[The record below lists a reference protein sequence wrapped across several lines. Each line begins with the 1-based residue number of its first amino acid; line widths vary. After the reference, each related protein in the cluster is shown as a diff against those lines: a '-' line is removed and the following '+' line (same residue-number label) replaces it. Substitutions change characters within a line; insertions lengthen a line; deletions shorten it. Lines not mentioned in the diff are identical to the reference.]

1 MPRLRRYRL
10 LIATL
15 SAIIAIENSLSQD
28 ASKTDFLN
36 ELRERLNFL
45 DEAISESPNS
55 HRLFQTRGETH
66 FYLGDIEQSIA
77 DFDRV
82 LELIPSQEPRHWQR
96 GISYYYAGEFA
107 KGVAQFKLHQT
118 VNPQDVENAVWHFLC
133 SVRVDGIAA
142 AKQSL
147 IPVARDYRV
156 PMSQIWELFSG
167 EITPEI
173 VLEAANANGTRQ
185 SLCYAHLYIGL
196 YYEALGKGELA
207 EKHLRL
213 AANDHFVDNYMGR
226 VAKVHVALLKA
237 KSAD

>member
-1 MPRLRRYRL
+1 MARLRRYRL
-10 LIATL
+10 LIAAL
-15 SAIIAIENSLSQD
+15 SAIIAMENSLSQD
-28 ASKTDFLN
+28 TSKTDFLD

-55 HRLFQTRGETH
+55 PRLLQTRGETH
-66 FYLGDIEQSIA
+66 FYLGNIEQSIA

-82 LELIPSQEPRHWQR
+82 IELIPSQEPRHWQR

-107 KGVAQFKLHQT
+107 KGVAQFELHQT

-133 SVRVDGIAA
+133 KARVDGIAA

-147 IPVARDYRV
+147 IPIARDYRV

-167 EITPEI
+167 EATPEI
-173 VLEAANANGTRQ
+173 VLEATTATGTRQ
-185 SLCYAHLYIGL
+185 SLCYAHLYLGL
-196 YYEALGKGELA
+196 YYEAFGKGELA

-213 AANDHFVDNYMGR
+213 AAKDHFVDSYMGR

>member
-1 MPRLRRYRL
+1 MARLRRYRL
-10 LIATL
+10 LIAAL
-15 SAIIAIENSLSQD
+15 SAIIATDYSLSQD
-28 ASKTDFLN
+28 ASETDFLN
-36 ELRERLNFL
+36 ELRERLSFL

-55 HRLFQTRGETH
+55 ARLLQTRGETH
-66 FYLGDIEQSIA
+66 FYLGNIEQSIA

-82 LELIPSQEPRHWQR
+82 IKLIPSQEPRHWQR

-107 KGVAQFKLHQT
+107 KGVAQFELHQT

-133 SVRVDGIAA
+133 KARVDGIEV

-147 IPVARDYRV
+147 IPIARDYRV

-167 EITPEI
+167 EAKPEI
-173 VLEAANANGTRQ
+173 VLEAATVTGTRQ
-185 SLCYAHLYIGL
+185 SLYYAHLYLGL
-196 YYEALGKGELA
+196 YYEAFGKSELA
-207 EKHLRL
+207 KKHLRL

-237 KSAD
+237 KSVD

>member
-1 MPRLRRYRL
+1 MRHRKQRL
-10 LIATL
+10 
-15 SAIIAIENSLSQD
+15 ENSLSQD
-28 ASKTDFLN
+28 ASKTDFLD
-36 ELRERLNFL
+36 ELRGRLNFL

-55 HRLFQTRGETH
+55 PRLLQTRGTTH
-66 FYLGDIEQSIA
+66 FYLGNIEQSIA

-82 LELIPSQEPRHWQR
+82 IELIPSQEPRHWQR

-107 KGVAQFKLHQT
+107 KGVAQFELHQT

-133 SVRVDGIAA
+133 KARVDGIAA

-147 IPVARDYRV
+147 IPIARDYRV

-167 EITPEI
+167 EATPEI
-173 VLEAANANGTRQ
+173 VLEAATATGTRQ
-185 SLCYAHLYIGL
+185 SLCYAHLYLGL
-196 YYEALGKGELA
+196 YYEAFGKGELA

-213 AANDHFVDNYMGR
+213 AANNHFVDNYMGR

>member
-1 MPRLRRYRL
+1 MARLRRYRL
-10 LIATL
+10 LIAAL
-15 SAIIAIENSLSQD
+15 STIIAMENSSSQN
-28 ASKTDFLN
+28 ASETDFLD
-36 ELRERLNFL
+36 ELRERLSFL

-55 HRLFQTRGETH
+55 PRLLQNRGETN
-66 FYLGDIEQSIA
+66 FYLGNIEQSIA

-82 LELIPSQEPRHWQR
+82 IELIPGQEPRHWQR

-107 KGVAQFKLHQT
+107 KGVAQFELHQT

-133 SVRVDGIAA
+133 KARGDGIAA

-147 IPVARDYRV
+147 IPIARDYRV
-156 PMSQIWELFSG
+156 PMSQIWDLFSG
-167 EITPEI
+167 EATPEI
-173 VLEAANANGTRQ
+173 VLEAATTRGTRQ
-185 SLCYAHLYIGL
+185 SLCYAHLYLGL
-196 YYEALGKGELA
+196 YYEAFGKGELA

-237 KSAD
+237 KSVD

>member
-10 LIATL
+10 LIAAL

-28 ASKTDFLN
+28 AFKTDFLE
-36 ELRERLNFL
+36 ELRERLSFL

-55 HRLFQTRGETH
+55 PRLFQTRGETH

-82 LELIPSQEPRHWQR
+82 IELIPSQEPRHWQR

-107 KGVAQFKLHQT
+107 KGVAQFELHQT

-133 SVRVDGIAA
+133 NARVDDIAA

-147 IPVARDYRV
+147 IPIARDYRV

-167 EITPEI
+167 ETTPEI
-173 VLEAANANGTRQ
+173 VLEAANATGTRQ
-185 SLCYAHLYIGL
+185 SLCYAHLYLGL
-196 YYEALGKGELA
+196 YYEALGKSELA